1 MNIDPLAEKGRR
13 WSPYNYAMNNPV
25 YFIDPDGMWPD
36 NPITGLINK
45 AKSMVT
51 NYVAKKLDNI
61 VSNTKKVIGEK
72 ANNILDAITPN
83 ISNPFTK
90 AKPDK
95 ADRTGSDGVSLTT
108 EGGKEGAMAT
118 PVTTGKV
125 KKVDMSVVVGL
136 TDIYGAPT
144 ELPGVAPDGSNPF
157 ASENGN
163 SDNSKST
170 MNKTDSNEIQIQ
182 VPETTFD
189 VTGGS
194 KSANLHYKET
204 TVNRK
209 DSAKVMNEARNK
221 QQNDIKNFNKKY
233 GTNF

>member
-1 MNIDPLAEKGRR
+1 MNVDPLAEKGRR

-25 YFIDPDGMWPD
+25 YFIDPD

-61 VSNTKKVIGEK
+61 ISNTKKVIGEK

-95 ADRTGSDGVSLTT
+95 ADRSGSDGVSFTT
-108 EGGKEGAMAT
+108 EGGKEGGMAT
-118 PVTTGKV
+118 TVTTGNI
-125 KKVDMSVVVGL
+125 KKVDMSVIVGL

-144 ELPGVAPDGSNPF
+144 ELPGVAPDGSNLF

-170 MNKTDSNEIQIQ
+170 MSTANEGDMITIETENSRAVPGMGVNPSLVQTFKKDTVVKKEDVNKVRNNDAQEKKKAYEQ
-182 VPETTFD
+182 
-189 VTGGS
+189 
-194 KSANLHYKET
+194 
-204 TVNRK
+204 
-209 DSAKVMNEARNK
+209 AKRN
-221 QQNDIKNFNKKY
+221 NSIGN
-233 GTNF
+233 